1 MAEVFTKSEDLWNPY
16 KDLQDIVYKHLSEN
30 SNNLCNSELESAL
43 RKHKQSFFSLLQN
56 PPKNAKNREDIKK
69 GMTEGITVRGLGHQ
83 ILSKELYQETIIL
96 SDMFDINEF
105 VALDLLCTAQLQIT
119 YHPGL
124 PRGLVAVLL
133 YYDGRKALLSA
144 LRCLV
149 QARNGVQWSVNIKE
163 EISRFITIYTD
174 QLMEGG
180 LFNRIFE
187 LLRQLDLSKELEKLH
202 QNVALGGPKHRK
214 QVKDLFL
221 DIRNLLGDIVF
232 IWATQSG
239 LPKAP
244 TLALINYLREVK
256 GEDEASGKLD
266 SVNLSLQMALLSAL
280 DLSILHTREDG
291 EEIVKSLPILS
302 HKNYLE
308 NVIKEFS
315 SNKPK
320 WNCEGLEALSTFGVA
335 VCVASLR
342 LVCQNQQFQEFIGK
356 EEIFIDK
363 AIELHVFDFLH
374 NVVLECTPLYE
385 EEFMYKR
392 MHYLLTDFIVY
403 LYPKVKELRIKADE
417 SARTIQVYIREGLEA
432 PVTLPRHFEHLLLS
446 IAKLYQRNT
455 LKNTY
460 VLDYWS
466 PIEINPDQSYSYH
479 APPRA
484 VSLFKFVRF
493 AGDMLPS
500 TLFVPYVTFLSSLST
515 CQQAARNCFNML
527 KQVGLLLSSTIS
539 WDHFFMS
546 FAQYYS
552 NLREETV
559 AVMDTIYGNKS
570 SYHKV
575 VSPLEIKGLQSVLLL
590 IRTVAEHDE
599 FSRLALC
606 EHPGWAPLTVLLGL
620 IGCSIPIPLK
630 AELLLTLATLSK
642 SPENASQMW
651 ENLESSQ
658 ILVTIPTISGYTPR
672 GIQTELDE
680 VESRDE
686 EYPLTK
692 AFLKLLDSLTDL
704 GIPRMLGA
712 GPRKPGFTP
721 YLTFIVNSV
730 FLRYHTR
737 SYKEPSE
744 KWEVASLCLKLFEKF
759 LKHYDPQLSDISPDD
774 TTKEYYTPPGFH
786 LMVQFNNKTDL
797 LNLILDIIHEGCTL
811 FDQFV
816 SFPGEL
822 MLKKCILHSLNII
835 HRVLLL
841 QGSFSNIIAASSES
855 ILITGMMKLL
865 LTINRRSNKPDHCIN
880 IAKYIN
886 CHYHLP
892 EHSNSAI
899 KVLKLVLSSPVAHN
913 HFVSMLFSM
922 EDVAKDIKFGFIE
935 CLDEVYTESN
945 ELLSLNTK
953 LEILKLLKQCVVFSP
968 PNFSHYLLGF
978 DIKQDITKSNL
989 LLPGVNDCPRSC
1001 LHSIFILLNIAIRD
1015 SIPGNLLE
1023 ATYNM
1028 LHILCS
1034 NAKTSGPVLRF
1045 IKSNENFFINHL
1057 KYCYKNLNDIQS
1069 LKQASWLM
1077 KTVSIELKVC
1087 STSKQVKYLK
1097 QLSNFLT
1104 GYPSYDIG
1112 VCNDTFGLISKPTLS
1127 ENSPA
1132 FTPISFDEPD
1142 FFMLNLT
1149 EHFEGKEV
1157 EVEMPNWEIFNTSVL
1172 QNLLSSC
1179 ETEGNPKLI
1188 NIKKLHQILNDELKG
1203 LRAAAIMGQIQV
1215 ITQEIPNVL
1224 KYALEVN
1231 KCRQQ
1236 NAAIIEFVDAWCQII
1251 DVIVIYIPY
1260 EIMSPSDKQYLCI
1273 QLLVKLLKTVTQ
1285 VDIICDVNKLLSG
1298 TILLLLSNLHK
1309 CHIQEKKANEISIIP
1324 KKDLYVIQANA
1335 DTLKEILRLLVKW
1348 IIASNIVSEKLRIN
1362 IYTCLIVFLQLTHVD
1377 QENQNIIVK
1386 HSSFVSRLDNS
1397 KLNVTELD
1405 KSTISVPTDII
1416 NDYGEKL
1423 LEILCH
1429 DCVSAHD
1436 MCKVLSMTCLGQ
1448 LIYLTGNMSWIAYLS
1463 GRGYLKHIIQ
1473 SLCDNDTDLLNSLE
1487 PSTNNFKVIYVYSAK
1502 IAFLLKLAGNR
1513 MCAEL
1518 LLENNL
1524 LACFSN
1530 MKVFG
1535 HHPQI
1540 SKTWDYK
1547 EDISQF
1553 TPSLEEQYLQIW
1565 LPTFDLCNAVLTTL
1579 GCENKSALVQI
1590 LFFILSHLDVVELVL
1605 RSGSPELSTISLKE
1619 LSLITFVL
1627 ARTANNELI
1636 NIMDNP
1642 ELIQNNRA
1650 QLYRLQKLLLALLP
1664 KFILSDSVI
1673 RNLIHNASNN
1683 MLNTYQTSQRLLYG
1697 MQVICNLLSYS
1708 RSIVAN
1714 HGVDHAGVGVIFEPN
1729 LNTTSTSH
1737 SAYEQTPSLG
1747 TVVQHLINAVNY
1759 HHQEKVT
1766 LDRLHRKINDIPE
1779 MSSMDLRE
1787 FVNESL
1793 KLQDLTLMREQIFD
1807 FTTEKMKSKQRE
1819 IRYCAFII
1827 EHALYLIWVHLDYYM
1842 LKAIPRGKHFG
1853 PSSGRTVNNLDE
1865 SLASATEATWKVS
1878 TDDISNLKQGLVSI
1892 FNDSFTKQLLETLQ
1906 DLPESD
1912 KGLAE
1917 ALLRKIKRLIQFVP
1931 VK

>member
-1 MAEVFTKSEDLWNPY
+1 
-16 KDLQDIVYKHLSEN
+16 
-30 SNNLCNSELESAL
+30 
-43 RKHKQSFFSLLQN
+43 
-56 PPKNAKNREDIKK
+56 
-69 GMTEGITVRGLGHQ
+69 
-83 ILSKELYQETIIL
+83 
-96 SDMFDINEF
+96 
-105 VALDLLCTAQLQIT
+105 
-119 YHPGL
+119 
-124 PRGLVAVLL
+124 
-133 YYDGRKALLSA
+133 
-144 LRCLV
+144 
-149 QARNGVQWSVNIKE
+149 
-163 EISRFITIYTD
+163 
-174 QLMEGG
+174 
-180 LFNRIFE
+180 
-187 LLRQLDLSKELEKLH
+187 
-202 QNVALGGPKHRK
+202 
-214 QVKDLFL
+214 
-221 DIRNLLGDIVF
+221 
-232 IWATQSG
+232 
-239 LPKAP
+239 
-244 TLALINYLREVK
+244 
-256 GEDEASGKLD
+256 
-266 SVNLSLQMALLSAL
+266 MALLSAL

-291 EEIVKSLPILS
+291 EEIIKSLPILS
-302 HKNYLE
+302 HRGYLE
-308 NVIKEFS
+308 YVIKEFGP
-315 SNKPK
+315 NKPK
-320 WNCEGLEALSTFGVA
+320 WNCTGLEALSTFGVA
-335 VCVASLR
+335 VCIASLR

-363 AIELHVFDFLH
+363 AIELNVFDFLH
-374 NVVLECTPLYE
+374 NIVLECKLLYE

-432 PVTLPRHFEHLLLS
+432 PVTLPRHFEYLLLS
-446 IAKLYQRNT
+446 IAKLYQGNI

-552 NLREETV
+552 NLREET
-559 AVMDTIYGNKS
+559 APIADTIYGQKS
-570 SYHKV
+570 LYHKA

-620 IGCSIPIPLK
+620 VGCSIPIPLK
-630 AELLLTLATLSK
+630 AELLLTLAVLSK

-651 ENLESSQ
+651 ENLEASQ
-658 ILVTIPTISGYTPR
+658 ILVTIPIISGYTPR
-672 GIQTELDE
+672 GIQTELEE

-692 AFLKLLDSLTDL
+692 AFLRLLDSLTDL

-721 YLTFIVNSV
+721 YLTFITNSV

-737 SYKEPSE
+737 SYKDPSE
-744 KWEVASLCLKLFEKF
+744 KWEVAMLCLKLFEKF
-759 LKHYDPQLSDISPDD
+759 LKHYDPQISDVLPDD
-774 TTKEYYTPPGFH
+774 ITKEFYTPPGFH
-786 LMVQFNNKTDL
+786 LMIQFNNKTDL
-797 LNLILDIIHEGCTL
+797 LNLVLDIAHDGVTFL
-811 FDQFV
+811 DQFV
-816 SFPGEL
+816 PFVGEE
-822 MLKKCILHSLNII
+822 MLKKCIMYCLNII

-841 QGSFSNIIAASSES
+841 QGSFSSVTSASSEP
-855 ILITGMMKLL
+855 ILITGLMKLL
-865 LTINRRSNKPDHCIN
+865 LTINRKSNKPDHCIN
-880 IAKYIN
+880 IAKYVN
-886 CHYHLP
+886 SQYHLP
-892 EHSNSAI
+892 EHANSAI
-899 KVLKLVLSSPVAHN
+899 KVLRLVLTSPVAHN

-935 CLDEVYTESN
+935 CLDEVETDDN
-945 ELLSLNTK
+945 QQWNLNTK
-953 LEILKLLKQCVVFSP
+953 LEILKLLKQCVVFSS

-978 DIKQDITKSNL
+978 DIKQEISKSNL

-1001 LHSIFILLNIAIRD
+1001 LHSIFILFNAAIKS
-1015 SIPGNLLE
+1015 SIPDQLL
-1023 ATYNM
+1023 TSLYNM

-1045 IKSNENFFINHL
+1045 IKSNENFFVNHL
-1057 KYCYKNLNDIQS
+1057 KYCYKHLNHTKS
-1069 LKQASWLM
+1069 LKEASWLM
-1077 KTVSIELKVC
+1077 KTVAIELKVC

-1097 QLSNFLT
+1097 QLTNFLT

-1112 VCNDTFGLISKPTLS
+1112 VCNDTFALISKPTLS
-1127 ENSPA
+1127 DNGPA
-1132 FTPISFDEPD
+1132 FAPISFDEPD

-1149 EHFEGKEV
+1149 EHFETKET
-1157 EVEMPNWEIFNTSVL
+1157 ENEMPNWEIFNKSVL
-1172 QNLLSSC
+1172 ANFLKSC
-1179 ETEGNPKLI
+1179 EAEGNPKLI
-1188 NIKKLHQILNDELKG
+1188 NLKKLHQTLNDELKG
-1203 LRAAAIMGQIQV
+1203 LQGTAIMGQIQA
-1215 ITQEIPNVL
+1215 INQEIPKVL
-1224 KYALEVN
+1224 KYALEIN
-1231 KCRQQ
+1231 KYRERSAGVVQ
-1236 NAAIIEFVDAWCQII
+1236 FVEAWCQII
-1251 DVIVIYIPY
+1251 DVIVLYIPF
-1260 EIMSPSDKQYLCI
+1260 EIISPTDKQYLCI

-1285 VDIICDVNKLLSG
+1285 LDIINDASKLLSG
-1298 TILLLLSNLHK
+1298 TILILLNNLRK
-1309 CHIQEKKANEISIIP
+1309 CHQQEKKAAKMALCP
-1324 KKDLYVIQANA
+1324 KKDLYIIQANA
-1335 DTLKEILRLLVKW
+1335 DTLKEILRLLIKW
-1348 IIASNIVSEKLRIN
+1348 IIASNIISEKLRIN
-1362 IYTCLIVFLQLTHVD
+1362 IYACLLVFLQLTHVD
-1377 QENQNIIVK
+1377 QENEGIFIET
-1386 HSSFVSRLDNS
+1386 SSFVSRLDSS
-1397 KLNVTELD
+1397 KLSLSQLD
-1405 KSTISVPTDII
+1405 NATINMPTDVI
-1416 NDYGEKL
+1416 NDFGEKL

-1436 MCKVLSMTCLGQ
+1436 MCKVLGMSSLGQ
-1448 LIYLTGNMSWIAYLS
+1448 LVSLTGNMNWVSYMS

-1473 SLCDNDTDLLNSLE
+1473 SIFESDKDLLNSLE
-1487 PSTNNFKVIYVYSAK
+1487 PSANNFKVLYVYSSK
-1502 IAFLLKLAGNR
+1502 LTFLLKIAGNR
-1513 MCAEL
+1513 IGAEL
-1518 LLENNL
+1518 LLEHNL
-1524 LACFSN
+1524 LACLSN

-1535 HHPQI
+1535 HHPEI

-1547 EDISQF
+1547 EDLSQF

-1565 LPTFDLCNAVLTTL
+1565 LPTFDICNALLTTL
-1579 GCENKSALVQI
+1579 SCENKSTLVQI
-1590 LFFILSHLDVVELVL
+1590 LYYIFSHLDVVELVL

-1619 LSLITFVL
+1619 LALITFVL

-1636 NIMDNP
+1636 HILENQ
-1642 ELIQNNRA
+1642 ELVQSNRA
-1650 QLYRLQKLLLALLP
+1650 QLYRLQKLIFALLP

-1673 RNLIHNASNN
+1673 RNLIHNASNS

-1697 MQVICNLLSYS
+1697 MQVICNLLSYC

-1714 HGVDHAGVGVIFEPN
+1714 NGIDHTGVGVIFEPN
-1729 LNTTSTSH
+1729 LNTTSNTH

-1747 TVVQHLINAVNY
+1747 IIVQHLINAVNY

-1766 LDRLHRKINDIPE
+1766 LDRLHRKIKDIPE

-1793 KLQDLTLMREQIFD
+1793 KVQDLTSIREQIFD
-1807 FTTEKMKSKQRE
+1807 FTTDKMESKEKE
-1819 IRYCAFII
+1819 IKYCTFII

-1842 LKAIPRGKHFG
+1842 LKAIPRAKHFG
-1853 PSSGRTVNNLDE
+1853 PASAKSTINLDE
-1865 SLASATEATWKVS
+1865 SLASATEATWKVT

-1892 FNDSFTKQLLETLQ
+1892 FNDSFTKQLLETLH

-1912 KGLAE
+1912 KGFAE
-1917 ALLRKIKRLIQFVP
+1917 SLLRKIKRLIQFVP

>member
-1 MAEVFTKSEDLWNPY
+1 MAEVFMKSEDLWNPS
-16 KDLQDIVYKHLSEN
+16 KDLQDIVFKHLTQS
-30 SNNLCNSELESAL
+30 SSNLCNSELESAL
-43 RKHKQSFFSLLQN
+43 RKHKQSFFSLLKN
-56 PPKNAKNREDIKK
+56 PPKNAKSREEIKK

-83 ILSKELYQETIIL
+83 ILSQELYQETIII

-105 VALDLLCTAQLQIT
+105 VALDLLCTAQLQVT

-133 YYDGRKALLSA
+133 YYDGRKALLTA
-144 LRCLV
+144 LKCLV

-163 EISRFITIYTD
+163 EVARFITIYTD

-180 LFNRIFE
+180 LFTRIFE
-187 LLRQLDLSKELEKLH
+187 LLRELDLSKELEKLH

-232 IWATQSG
+232 IWATQCG

-244 TLALINYLREVK
+244 TLGLIDYLREVK
-256 GEDEASGKLD
+256 GDEEASGKLD
-266 SVNLSLQMALLSAL
+266 SVNLTLQMALLSAL

-302 HKNYLE
+302 QKNYLE
-308 NVIKEFS
+308 YIIKEFGA
-315 SNKPK
+315 NKPK
-320 WNCEGLEALSTFGVA
+320 WNCEGLEALSTFGIA
-335 VCVASLR
+335 VCIASLR
-342 LVCQNQQFQEFIGK
+342 LLCQNQQFQEFIGK

-363 AIELHVFDFLH
+363 AIELNVFDFL
-374 NVVLECTPLYE
+374 NNMVLDCNLLYE
-385 EEFMYKR
+385 DEFMYKR

-432 PVTLPRHFEHLLLS
+432 PVSLPRHFENLLLS
-446 IAKLYQRNT
+446 IAKLYQGNK

-500 TLFVPYVTFLSSLST
+500 TLFVPYVSFLSSLST

-527 KQVGLLLSSTIS
+527 KQVGLLPSSTIS
-539 WDHFFMS
+539 WDHFFVS

-552 NLREETV
+552 NLREESPPLT
-559 AVMDTIYGNKS
+559 DTIYGQKG
-570 SYHKV
+570 SYHRA
-575 VSPLEIKGLQSVLLL
+575 VSPLEIKGLQSVLVL

-620 IGCSIPIPLK
+620 VGCSIPIPLK

-651 ENLESSQ
+651 ENLEASQ
-658 ILVTIPTISGYTPR
+658 ILITIPSISGYTPR
-672 GIQTELDE
+672 GIETELEE

-721 YLTFIVNSV
+721 YLTFVVNSV
-730 FLRYHTR
+730 FLRYHAR
-737 SYKEPSE
+737 SYKDPSE
-744 KWEVASLCLKLFEKF
+744 RWEVAMLCLKLFEKF
-759 LKHYDPQLSDISPDD
+759 LKHYDPQIADISPDD
-774 TTKEYYTPPGFH
+774 TTKEFHTPPGFH
-786 LMVQFNNKTDL
+786 LMIQFNNKTDL
-797 LNLILDIIHEGCTL
+797 LNLILDIVHDGCAY
-811 FDQFV
+811 FNQFV
-816 SFPGEL
+816 SFPGED
-822 MLKKCILHSLNII
+822 MLKQCVLHCLNII

-841 QGSFSNIIAASSES
+841 QGSFSNIVAASSEP
-855 ILITGMMKLL
+855 ILLTGIMKLL
-865 LTINRRSNKPDHCIN
+865 LTINRKSGKPDHCIN
-880 IAKYIN
+880 IAKYVN
-886 CHYHLP
+886 CQYHLP
-892 EHSNSAI
+892 EHANSSI
-899 KVLKLVLSSPVAHN
+899 KVLRLVLSSPVAHS

-922 EDVAKDIKFGFIE
+922 EDMAKDIKFGFIE
-935 CLDEVYTESN
+935 CLDEAQTEDN
-945 ELLSLNTK
+945 EQLNLSTK
-953 LEILKLLKQCVVFSP
+953 LEILKLLKQCVVFNA

-978 DIKQDITKSNL
+978 DIKQDISKSNL
-989 LLPGVNDCPRSC
+989 LLPGVNDYPRSC
-1001 LHSIFILLNIAIRD
+1001 LHSIFVLFNIAVRE
-1015 SIPGNLLE
+1015 SISDQLLE
-1023 ATYNM
+1023 SIYNM

-1045 IKSNENFFINHL
+1045 IKSNENFFITHL
-1057 KYCYKNLNDIQS
+1057 KYSYKHLKSMQS
-1069 LKQASWLM
+1069 LRQASWLM
-1077 KTVSIELKVC
+1077 KTVAIELKVC

-1112 VCNDTFGLISKPTLS
+1112 VCNDTFALISKPTLS
-1127 ENSPA
+1127 DSGPA
-1132 FTPISFDEPD
+1132 FAPISFDEPD

-1149 EHFEGKEV
+1149 EHFESREN
-1157 EVEMPNWEIFNTSVL
+1157 EMEMPTWEIFNNSVL
-1172 QNLLSSC
+1172 ENLLKSC
-1179 ETEGNPKLI
+1179 QTEATPKLI
-1188 NIKKLHQILNDELKG
+1188 NIKKLHQILNDELKNFQG
-1203 LRAAAIMGQIQV
+1203 TAIIGQMQAIN
-1215 ITQEIPNVL
+1215 QEIPKVL

-1231 KCRQQ
+1231 KCREES
-1236 NAAIIEFVDAWCQII
+1236 AAVVQFVEAWCQII
-1251 DVIVIYIPY
+1251 DVIVIYIPF
-1260 EIMSPSDKQYLCI
+1260 EILSPIDKQYLCI
-1273 QLLVKLLKTVTQ
+1273 QLLVKLLKTVTV
-1285 VDIICDVNKLLSG
+1285 VDIVSEANKLISG
-1298 TILLLLSNLHK
+1298 TILLLLSNLQQ
-1309 CHIQEKKANEISIIP
+1309 CHLQEKKLNKVSNNP
-1324 KKDLYVIQANA
+1324 KDLYVIQANS
-1335 DTLKEILRLLVKW
+1335 DTLKEILRLLMKW
-1348 IIASNIVSEKLRIN
+1348 IVASNIVSEKLRIN
-1362 IYTCLIVFLQLTHVD
+1362 IYACLMIFLQLTHID
-1377 QENQNIIVK
+1377 QENEGIFVPN
-1386 HSSFVSRLDNS
+1386 SSFVSRLDS
-1397 KLNVTELD
+1397 TKLNLSQLD
-1405 KSTISVPTDII
+1405 DTTINMPTDVI
-1416 NDYGEKL
+1416 NDFGEKL
-1423 LEILCH
+1423 VEILCH
-1429 DCVSAHD
+1429 DCISSHD
-1436 MCKVLSMTCLGQ
+1436 MCKVLAMTSLGQ
-1448 LIYLTGNMSWIAYLS
+1448 LVYLTGNMNWIAFMS
-1463 GRGYLKHIIQ
+1463 GRGYIKHIIQ
-1473 SLCDNDTDLLNSLE
+1473 SIFESDNDLLNLLE
-1487 PSTNNFKVIYVYSAK
+1487 PSSTNMKSLYVYSAK
-1502 IAFLLKLAGNR
+1502 IAFLIKLAGNR
-1513 MCAEL
+1513 MGAEL
-1518 LLENNL
+1518 LLEHNL
-1524 LACFSN
+1524 LSCLSN

-1535 HHPQI
+1535 HHPEI
-1540 SKTWDYK
+1540 NKTWDFK

-1565 LPTFDLCNAVLTTL
+1565 LPSFDLCNALLTTL
-1579 GCENKSALVQI
+1579 GCDNKSALVQI
-1590 LFFILSHLDVVELVL
+1590 LFYVLSHMDVVELVL
-1605 RSGSPELSTISLKE
+1605 RSGSPELSTVSLKE
-1619 LSLITFVL
+1619 LSLITSVL
-1627 ARTANNELI
+1627 SRSANNELI
-1636 NIMDNP
+1636 NIMENP
-1642 ELIQNNRA
+1642 DLVQSNRA
-1650 QLYRLQKLLLALLP
+1650 QLYRLQKLIFALLP
-1664 KFILSDSVI
+1664 KFILTESVI
-1673 RNLIHNASNN
+1673 RNLIHNTSNS

-1697 MQVICNLLSYS
+1697 MQVICNLLSYC

-1714 HGVDHAGVGVIFEPN
+1714 HGIDHTGVGVIFEPS
-1729 LNTTSTSH
+1729 LNTVNNTQ

-1747 TVVQHLINAVNY
+1747 VIVQHLISAVSY

-1766 LDRLHRKINDIPE
+1766 LDRLHRKIKDIPE

-1793 KLQDLTLMREQIFD
+1793 KVQDLTSIREQILD
-1807 FTTEKMKSKQRE
+1807 FTREKLESKERE
-1819 IRYCAFII
+1819 IKYCTFII
-1827 EHALYLIWVHLDYYM
+1827 EHALYLTWVHLDYYM
-1842 LKAIPRGKHFG
+1842 LKAIPRAKHFG
-1853 PSSGRTVNNLDE
+1853 PLISRNSSNLNE
-1865 SLASATEATWKVS
+1865 SLPSATEATWKVS